1 MRWSVQNENAAPYA
15 RTVLETA
22 QAGAGA
28 LQVLSVATKMSST
41 KFVRRQPMTTAIL
54 TLRVDQE
61 LQMAAEGVLRKNE
74 SLPEFME
81 PTLRES
87 IAGRRFQNEFISRG
101 LASGKRAS
109 RDNEYF
115 SADDVLSELER
126 RLTAARNSSR

>member
-1 MRWSVQNENAAPYA
+1 M
-15 RTVLETA
+15 T
-22 QAGAGA
+22 
-28 LQVLSVATKMSST
+28 ST
-41 KFVRRQPMTTAIL
+41 IL

-61 LQMAAEGVLRKNE
+61 LQMAAKGVLRKNE
-74 SLPEFME
+74 SLPELME
-81 PTLRES
+81 SALRES

-101 LASGKRAS
+101 LAPAKRAS